1 MAEELIS
8 LAKLNAA
15 SKALEFINDAEIIGV
30 GTGSTVEKF
39 IQVLTDRKKDFRD
52 RIFVASSIDTVL
64 KLSEAG
70 FRVEKTMSLKSIDVY
85 VDGAD
90 EVDPELN
97 MIKGGGAALTLEKIL
112 AYYSLR
118 RVFIVDYRKLV
129 KELGTNHFIPI
140 EVLPKALGMII
151 NKLRNLGYEVRLR
164 YPLGGKYGPVI
175 SDVGGVIVD
184 VFPEGGIKD
193 PIKVDAELKSLPG
206 VIGTGLFIKL
216 ADHVIVGY
224 ADRAEVLK
232 P

>member
-1 MAEELIS
+1 MVEELIS

-15 SKALEFINDAEIIGV
+15 SKALEFVNDAEVIGV

-39 IQVLTDRKKDFRD
+39 IQVLRDRKEHFKD

-70 FRVEKTMSLKSIDVY
+70 FRVVKTMSLKSIDVY

-151 NKLRNLGYEVRLR
+151 NKLRSLGYEVRLR
-164 YPLGGKYGPVI
+164 YPLEGKYGPVI

-184 VFPEGGIKD
+184 VLPEGGIKD

-206 VIGTGLFIKL
+206 VIETGLFIKL
-216 ADHVIVGY
+216 ADRVIVGY

>member
-1 MAEELIS
+1 MGDQIS

-15 SKALEFINDAEIIGV
+15 SKALELISNAKVIGV

-39 IQVLTDRKKDFRD
+39 IQVLSNRKERFED

-70 FRVEKTMSLKSIDVY
+70 FRVVKTMSIKSIDVY

-90 EVDPELN
+90 EVDPQLN

-140 EVLPKALGMII
+140 EVLPKALGMVM
-151 NKLRNLGYEVRLR
+151 NKLRKLGYDVRLR
-164 YPLGGKYGPVI
+164 YPSEGKYGPVV
-175 SDVGGVIVD
+175 SDVGGVIID
-184 VFPEGGIKD
+184 VFPEGGIKN
-193 PIKVDAELKSLPG
+193 PAEVDSELKSLPG
-206 VIGTGLFIKL
+206 VIETGLFIKL

-224 ADRAEVLK
+224 ANRVEVLK
-232 P
+232 S